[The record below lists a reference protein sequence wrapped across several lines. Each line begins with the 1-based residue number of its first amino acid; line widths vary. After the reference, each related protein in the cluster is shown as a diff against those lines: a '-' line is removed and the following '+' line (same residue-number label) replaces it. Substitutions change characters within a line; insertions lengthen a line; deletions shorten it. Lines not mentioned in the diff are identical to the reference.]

1 VKWTLYDCFSA
12 VVFTLD
18 QAMHPIYEMF
28 IQLQK
33 IAYNVLSKILEF
45 VIQK

>member
-1 VKWTLYDCFSA
+1 MTVLVQWSSLSIK
-12 VVFTLD
+12 
-18 QAMHPIYEMF
+18 PREMF